1 MRFSVVAS
9 AVVATLV
16 GFGGTLALIVS
27 AAHAVGADTAQ
38 TASWVT
44 AICLATAAISAI
56 LSVRHRIPIIAAW
69 STPGAALIASSAV
82 GIGME
87 AATGAF
93 LLAGALIVATAAFR
107 PLGDAVARIPGS
119 IAAAML
125 AGVLLRFVVA
135 VFEHAQAQPKLV
147 LPLVALFLLVRLASP
162 SAAALA
168 VLGAGVPL
176 ALGLGL
182 MGSIPLDASLSTVVL
197 VHPSFE
203 PSILL
208 GLGVPLYLVTMA
220 SQNLPGFAVL
230 RAAGYTPPT
239 RSILA
244 VSGLCSVLSAP
255 FGAHTTNLAAITAAI
270 CTGPDTHPDAS
281 RRWTVGVA
289 YAVCYVV
296 LAAFGASLVTLFA
309 ALPVALIATVA
320 GMALVGALS
329 GALSGA
335 LAVER
340 DRLAAVLTF
349 AVTASGA
356 SFLGIGSAFWGLV
369 AGLTALGLEAGA
381 RRVRAA

>member
-56 LSVRHRIPIIAAW
+56 LSIRHRMPIIAAW
-69 STPGAALIASSAV
+69 STPGAALIASSAA

-135 VFEHAQAQPKLV
+135 VFEHAQAQPTLV

-182 MGSIPLDASLSTVVL
+182 MGPIPLDASLSTVVL
-197 VHPSFE
+197 IHPVFE

-230 RAAGYTPPT
+230 RAAGYAPPT
-239 RSILA
+239 RSVLA

-281 RRWTVGVA
+281 KRWTVGVA

-356 SFLGIGSAFWGLV
+356 SFLGIGAAFWGLV
-369 AGLTALGLEAGA
+369 AGLAALGLEAGA
-381 RRVRAA
+381 RRLRTA

>member
-69 STPGAALIASSAV
+69 STPGAALIASSAA

-107 PLGDAVARIPGS
+107 PLGDAVGRIPGS

-135 VFEHAQAQPKLV
+135 VFEHAQAQPTLV

-182 MGSIPLDASLSTVVL
+182 MGPIPLDASLSTVVL
-197 VHPSFE
+197 IHPVFE

-239 RSILA
+239 RSVLA

-270 CTGPDTHPDAS
+270 CTGADTHPDAAK
-281 RRWTVGVA
+281 RWTVGVA

-369 AGLTALGLEAGA
+369 AGLAALGLEAGA
-381 RRVRAA
+381 RRLRVA